1 MAFDKDNRL
10 EHILDVA
17 MPPINAF
24 NLGDRSYQ
32 SSAIEAFEKT
42 MPYLCSLPRMLS
54 LVMYG
59 EAIGTPKLRVVQAWR
74 MVHF

>member
-1 MAFDKDNRL
+1 MAFNKDHRL

-17 MPPINAF
+17 MPPIDAF
-24 NLGDRSYQ
+24 NLGNRSYQ

-42 MPYLCSLPRMLS
+42 MAYLCSLPRMLS

-59 EAIGTPKLRVVQAWR
+59 KATDTSKLRATRPWS